1 MKSLMNLSDAEPSPV
16 EVLQNLPT
24 AIIVFD
30 ESLNIK
36 MANAAAE
43 LLFGL
48 SSGFLI
54 HKTITTLIDEDGELV
69 SLLQRAFSE
78 RHSVREFGLML
89 AGPRV
94 KKQKVDVRVSGP
106 TENSQ
111 FAIASIQEC
120 SLASELDGQNLLG
133 RAARSVSGLT
143 AIFSREV
150 KNPLSGI
157 RGAAQLL
164 GESVSD
170 SDKELTELIWDAT
183 DRIKDL
189 VDRME
194 LFSDDRPLTRSAVN
208 IHDVLGHVKEKLTP
222 NFEKTVLIEENYD
235 PSLPLVFG
243 NREQLIQVF
252 DNMVKNSY
260 EALDKDKGLIKIV
273 TSYRHG
279 SLASV
284 LGGREKFELPIAV
297 SITDNGIGIPEDIE
311 KSIFEPFVT
320 TKPNR
325 TGLGLA
331 LVAKIIDDHG
341 GIVELD
347 ATFQKTTITVF
358 LPVHSAKNIGS
369 N

>member
-1 MKSLMNLSDAEPSPV
+1 MKDLVNLADPEPSPV

-24 AIIVFD
+24 AIIAFD

-43 LLFGL
+43 HLFGL
-48 SSGFLI
+48 SSEFLL
-54 HKTITTLIDEDGELV
+54 HKTITTLIDDDGELV
-69 SLLQRAFSE
+69 SLLQRAFSK
-78 RHSVREFGLML
+78 RHSVSEFGLML
-89 AGPRV
+89 AGPRI
-94 KKQKVDVRVSGP
+94 KKQKVDVQVSGP
-106 TENSQ
+106 TENCD

-120 SLASELDGQNLLG
+120 SIARELDGQNLLS

-143 AIFSREV
+143 SIFAREV

-164 GESVSD
+164 EESVSD
-170 SDKELTELIWDAT
+170 SEKELTGLIWDAT
-183 DRIKDL
+183 DRIRSL

-194 LFSDDRPLTRSAVN
+194 LFSDDRPLSRDAVN
-208 IHDVLGHVKEKLTP
+208 IHDVLGHVKEKLTSS
-222 NFEKTVLIEENYD
+222 FEKTVQIEENYD

-252 DNMVKNSY
+252 DNLIKNSY
-260 EALDKDKGLIKIV
+260 EALDTKKGIIKLES
-273 TSYRHG
+273 SYRHG

-297 SITDNGIGIPEDIE
+297 TITDNGIGIPEDIE

-331 LVAKIIDDHG
+331 LVAKIIDGHG
-341 GIVELD
+341 GVVELN
-347 ATFQKTTITVF
+347 ASFKKTSITVF
-358 LPVHSAKNIGS
+358 LPVHSGKRS
-369 N
+369 H

>member
-1 MKSLMNLSDAEPSPV
+1 MKSSMNLSYTEPFPA
-16 EVLQNLPT
+16 EVLQNLPA

-43 LLFGL
+43 QLFGL
-48 SSGFLI
+48 SSGFLVN
-54 HKTITTLIDEDGELV
+54 KTITTLIDEDGELV
-69 SLLQRAFSE
+69 LLLRQAFSE
-78 RHSVREFGLML
+78 RHSVGEFGLIL

-94 KKQKVDVRVSGP
+94 KKQKVDVKVSGP
-106 TENSQ
+106 TENCH

-120 SLASELDGQNLLG
+120 SFAKELDGHNLLS

-143 AIFSREV
+143 DIFAREV

-170 SDKELTELIWDAT
+170 SDKELTTLILDAT
-183 DRIKDL
+183 DRIRDL

-208 IHDVLGHVKEKLTP
+208 IHDVLGHVKEKLMSG
-222 NFEKTVLIEENYD
+222 FEKPVLIEENYD

-252 DNMVKNSY
+252 DNIVKNSY
-260 EALDKDKGLIKIV
+260 EALDREKAIIKLE

-279 SLASV
+279 SLVSV

-297 SITDNGIGIPEDIE
+297 TITDNGIGIPEDIE
-311 KSIFEPFVT
+311 RSIFEPFVT

-331 LVAKIIDDHG
+331 LVAKIIDGHG
-341 GIVELD
+341 GIVELN
-347 ATFQKTTITVF
+347 ASFQKTSITVF
-358 LPVHSAKNIGS
+358 LPVHSAKNK
-369 N
+369 